1 MWSSGKELQVN
12 FVKMLGIIL
21 LCIAWLAVLLALVL
35 PIAASL
41 FLGLGIEVPR
51 FWARSEKVFVFGW
64 ATWRLARR

>member
-1 MWSSGKELQVN
+1 MT
-12 FVKMLGIIL
+12 FVKMLGVIL

-51 FWARSEKVFVFGW
+51 FWARSEKVVVFGW
-64 ATWRLARR
+64 AAWRLARG